1 MVKRVL
7 IVDDALIMR
16 MKIKEIAEQAG
27 WEIAGQAA
35 SGTEAVERYREVK
48 PDLVTMDIIMP
59 EMDGV
64 AALRAIRNQDPQ
76 AQVVMVSAVDQ
87 REKLMECI
95 RLGAVDFVVKP
106 FDTDRLR
113 NFFDKLRRV
122 GESDREGAV
131 R

>member
-113 NFFDKLRRV
+113 NFFEKLRRA

-131 R
+131 

>member
-1 MVKRVL
+1 
-7 IVDDALIMR
+7 
-16 MKIKEIAEQAG
+16 
-27 WEIAGQAA
+27 
-35 SGTEAVERYREVK
+35 
-48 PDLVTMDIIMP
+48 MDIVMP

-64 AALRAIRNQDPQ
+64 AALRAVRDEDPQ

-106 FDTDRLR
+106 FDIDRLR
-113 NFFDKLRRV
+113 SFFDKLRRA
-122 GESDREGAV
+122 GESDQEDAV

>member
-1 MVKRVL
+1 MAKRVL

-16 MKIKEIAEQAG
+16 MKIKEIAERAG

-35 SGTEAVERYREVK
+35 SGTEAVQRYRELK
-48 PDLVTMDIIMP
+48 PDLVTMDIVMP

-64 AALRAIRNQDPQ
+64 AALRAVRDEDPQ

-95 RLGAVDFVVKP
+95 RLGAIDFVVKP
-106 FDTDRLR
+106 FDIDRLR
-113 NFFDKLRRV
+113 SFFDKLRRA
-122 GESDREGAV
+122 GESDREGEV